1 MSKACFRTSEKFQ
14 SLLRSPFP
22 VLLVRGMKQTLL
34 LIAAMNLFSLF
45 AHSEPLTVGAPA
57 PLLSAKDQDGKEV
70 TFAEVYGKGVT
81 LVYFY
86 PKAAT
91 PGCTKEACSL
101 RDSYAGLSGN
111 SLQILGVSRD
121 TPEAQKKFRDD
132 QKLPFTLIADTDGK
146 VAEAFHVP
154 MLPVVGVPMRQSFII
169 KDGKIAW
176 ISLKA
181 ETSGAAKEVQNAL
194 DTMR

>member
-1 MSKACFRTSEKFQ
+1 
-14 SLLRSPFP
+14 
-22 VLLVRGMKQTLL
+22 MKQTLL

-45 AHSEPLTVGAPA
+45 ARAESLTVGAPA
-57 PLLSAKDQDGKEV
+57 PLVSAKDQDGKV
-70 TFAEVYGKGVT
+70 VSFDEVYGKGIT

-101 RDSYAGLSGN
+101 RDSYAGLTSKG
-111 SLQILGVSRD
+111 LQVLGVSRD
-121 TPEAQKKFRDD
+121 SSEAQKKFKDD

-146 VAEAFHVP
+146 VAEAFLVP
-154 MLPVVGVPMRQSFII
+154 MIPVVGVPMRQSFIV

-176 ISLKA
+176 VSLSA
-181 ETSGAAKEVQNAL
+181 QTAGAAAEVQNAL
-194 DTMR
+194 DSLQR